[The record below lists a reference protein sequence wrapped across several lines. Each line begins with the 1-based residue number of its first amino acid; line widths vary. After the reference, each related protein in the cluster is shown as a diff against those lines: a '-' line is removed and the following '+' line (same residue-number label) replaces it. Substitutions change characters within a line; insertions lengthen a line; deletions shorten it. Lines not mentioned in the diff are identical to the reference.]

1 MGGSAP
7 RNQVVPE
14 RRETRFATE
23 YVFAT
28 LSSALRAGISER
40 EQQAARGKFT
50 APGRDEA
57 FATEAR
63 VFSPP
68 RAYRRNDN

>member
-1 MGGSAP
+1 MHDHVGSFREFSEV
-7 RNQVVPE
+7 RN
-14 RRETRFATE
+14 RFATE